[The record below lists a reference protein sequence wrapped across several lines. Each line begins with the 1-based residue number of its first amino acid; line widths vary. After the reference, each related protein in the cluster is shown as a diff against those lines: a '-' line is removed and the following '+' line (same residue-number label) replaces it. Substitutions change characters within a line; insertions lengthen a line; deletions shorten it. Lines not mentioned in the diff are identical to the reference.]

1 MELPRRQFLQLA
13 AASAVLPAVS
23 HIARAQTYP
32 TRPVRIIVG
41 FSAGGT
47 ADIIARVTG
56 QWLSERLPQPFVI
69 ENRTGAGGN
78 IGTEAVV
85 KAPPDG
91 YTLLLVAPTNAIN
104 AMLYDK
110 LDFNFIRDIAPVASV
125 MRTPGVMEVN
135 PSFPAKTVPEFIAYA
150 KANPGK
156 LNMAI
161 GGIGTAQHTYGEL
174 FKMLAGVD
182 LVPVFYR
189 GSRPAL
195 TDLIGGR
202 VHVLFDILPSSMG
215 FIGAGTVRAL
225 AVSTATRWEMLPD
238 IPTIAEFVPGYEA
251 SSWYGIGAPSNT
263 PAEIVETLNKE
274 INAGLTDPKFKARL
288 AAVGGTVLPGT
299 PADFKKLIADETEK
313 WGKVIRAAN
322 IKPG

>member
-150 KANPGK
+150 KATR
-156 LNMAI
+156 A
-161 GGIGTAQHTYGEL
+161 
-174 FKMLAGVD
+174 
-182 LVPVFYR
+182 R
-189 GSRPAL
+189 L
-195 TDLIGGR
+195 TWR
-202 VHVLFDILPSSMG
+202 S
-215 FIGAGTVRAL
+215 
-225 AVSTATRWEMLPD
+225 AVSEPHSILTASCSRCWPVS
-238 IPTIAEFVPGYEA
+238 IWFRCFIAA
-251 SSWYGIGAPSNT
+251 
-263 PAEIVETLNKE
+263 L
-274 INAGLTDPKFKARL
+274 GLR
-288 AAVGGTVLPGT
+288 
-299 PADFKKLIADETEK
+299 
-313 WGKVIRAAN
+313 
-322 IKPG
+322 